1 MWLSRGSLSAS
12 RHVNIKLVEYWRYVP
27 RLGSRCGPSPSIA
40 CLLIMFTDM
49 LFRTAF
55 ALLGLQS
62 IAALGFNSSE
72 KGVLPRSSFK
82 NYLAPEKSFEF
93 TFECKHS
100 NKTACSMAQAEIEH
114 VGKLIGNE
122 LLFTRPAKV
131 KVEFT
136 YERKFYLGDSTYE
149 RIQIRI
155 LS

>member
-1 MWLSRGSLSAS
+1 
-12 RHVNIKLVEYWRYVP
+12 
-27 RLGSRCGPSPSIA
+27 
-40 CLLIMFTDM
+40 M
-49 LFRTAF
+49 LFSTALVF
-55 ALLGLQS
+55 IGMQP
-62 IAALGFNSSE
+62 IAGQISNSSATPMP
-72 KGVLPRSSFK
+72 PRSSFK